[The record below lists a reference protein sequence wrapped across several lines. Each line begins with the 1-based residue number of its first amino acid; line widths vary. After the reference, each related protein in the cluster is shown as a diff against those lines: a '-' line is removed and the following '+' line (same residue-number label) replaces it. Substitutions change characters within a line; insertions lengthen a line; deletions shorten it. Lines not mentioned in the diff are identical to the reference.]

1 MKSFTWMA
9 ALMLGS
15 TACAPS
21 EKESSDKSTDC
32 EPGAICL
39 WFGTPEKHGMSE
51 EGTPRS
57 ESSTFW
63 VVDVVF
69 NPETHQPIVM
79 DWNNHR
85 IVTFDDEDKLK
96 VLSGVEGRLGDGPEG
111 PAAEAQWNHP
121 TDIAWLSDGTV
132 IMAAWHNSRIVK
144 FDPDFE
150 TMTFVSGTGGR
161 DFGGDGGPAIDAIL
175 DLPCGVRVDEDDNIL
190 ISDMAN
196 QRIRQISPDG
206 LIDTVAGSGAHGFNG
221 DGAALDTMLASP
233 ALQRAEPAFKIDY
246 AFGKVYI
253 ADTHNGR
260 IRTFDPAMG
269 TIETI
274 AGIGQT
280 PPDSDNGVVCQEGC
294 GYSGDDGP
302 AVDAMLDTPSD
313 VAVAQDGSVYIAD
326 TENSCVRVIDPDGT
340 IRTFAGICG
349 ERGYAGDSGPADE
362 ALLHRPFGVAVDMD
376 GKVYISDTYNSAIRV
391 VEPE

>member
-1 MKSFTWMA
+1 MGMI
-9 ALMLGS
+9 
-15 TACAPS
+15 AC
-21 EKESSDKSTDC
+21 SSDGKDLGDETCD
-32 EPGAICL
+32 PGDICL
-39 WFGTPEKHGMSE
+39 WFGTPEAAGMSP
-51 EGTPRS
+51 EGTPRT
-57 ESSTFW
+57 EGATFW
-63 VVDVVF
+63 VVDVIF
-69 NPETHQPIVM
+69 SPFDNQPIVM

-85 IVTFDDEDKLK
+85 VVTFDEDDKLK

-111 PAAEAQWNHP
+111 PAALAEWNHP
-121 TDIAWLSDGTV
+121 TDVAWLSDGTV
-132 IMAAWHNSRIVK
+132 VMAAWHNSRIVS

-150 TMTFVSGTGGR
+150 TMEFVSGTGAR
-161 DFGGDGGPAIDAIL
+161 DFGGDGGPAIDAVL
-175 DLPCGVRVDEDDNIL
+175 DLPCGIRVDEEDNIL

-206 LIDTVAGSGAHGFNG
+206 MIDTVAGSGAHGFNG
-221 DGAALDTMLASP
+221 DGAALETMLASP

-260 IRTFDPAMG
+260 IRTFDPLAG

-274 AGIGQT
+274 AGMGET
-280 PPDSDNGVVCQEGC
+280 PPDSDNGTVCTAGC
-294 GYSGDDGP
+294 GYAGDDGL
-302 AVDAMLDTPSD
+302 ATEAMLDTPSD

-326 TENSCVRVIDPDGT
+326 TENSCVRVVDPDGM

-349 ERGYAGDSGPADE
+349 ERGYSGDLGPADE
-362 ALLHRPFGVAVDMD
+362 ALLHRPFGVAVDAD
-376 GKVYISDTYNSAIRV
+376 GKVYISDTYNSVIRV